1 MLEPSTTDRLACAIF
16 SGERAVSGAVGR
28 LVDSGFATQSICVL
42 LGHTDDEAEPDVPVQ
57 LRTGVRRFLPFG
69 AGLGAAGG
77 VALGLF
83 SGASSGTLVPQL
95 VTGLAAGA
103 LLGAMTAI
111 VMGLGTWQHFV
122 DFPEG
127 VAETESMLVAVD
139 LDAQGREE
147 EARSALRQAGAT
159 AITICSS
166 AEALELVREVHARE
180 LKRLEET
187 EGGPAGDQ

>member
-16 SGERAVSGAVGR
+16 SGERAVCDAVGR
-28 LVDSGFATQSICVL
+28 LVDSGFSTESIWVL
-42 LGHTDDEAEPDVPVQ
+42 LGHTEDDEEPDVPVG

-77 VALGLF
+77 VALALF
-83 SGASSGTLVPQL
+83 SGASAATLVPQL

-122 DFPEG
+122 DFPET
-127 VAETESMLVAVD
+127 VSETDSMLVGVN

-159 AITICSS
+159 AVTICSS
-166 AEALELVREVHARE
+166 VEALELVRDVHTRE
-180 LKRLEET
+180 LRRQKET
-187 EGGPAGDQ
+187 EDGPAGDS